1 MTEHLRNEL
10 KKVREKLADFSPEM
24 LVGTAG
30 TVTTLAAIDG
40 DVFPYDPEKIHG
52 TTLSRDRVEE
62 ILKQLK
68 RKSLDE
74 RVAMKT
80 MEKGREDLIIAGSVL
95 TLETMRAF
103 DCDQLTISE
112 HGLREGIV
120 LDTVK
125 RL

>member
-1 MTEHLRNEL
+1 
-10 KKVREKLADFSPEM
+10 
-24 LVGTAG
+24 
-30 TVTTLAAIDG
+30 VTTLAAIDG

-52 TTLSRDRVEE
+52 TTLSGDRVEE
-62 ILKQLK
+62 ILEQLK